1 MTKNN
6 IKKYILISI
15 VLFLSIM
22 FIVRRINNYVMKKE
36 LAEQNLSII
45 WAQQEALNPE
55 NKWMTTL
62 LYRWEFGKE
71 EELLEDRYV
80 FRDFI
85 CNGDGTRLLSLIR
98 YNEVVEYNIETKELD
113 HIVNTKQLDAFL
125 REDRKSVV

>member
-1 MTKNN
+1 
-6 IKKYILISI
+6 
-15 VLFLSIM
+15 
-22 FIVRRINNYVMKKE
+22 MKKE

-98 YNEVVEYNIETKELD
+98 E
-113 HIVNTKQLDAFL
+113 
-125 REDRKSVV
+125 